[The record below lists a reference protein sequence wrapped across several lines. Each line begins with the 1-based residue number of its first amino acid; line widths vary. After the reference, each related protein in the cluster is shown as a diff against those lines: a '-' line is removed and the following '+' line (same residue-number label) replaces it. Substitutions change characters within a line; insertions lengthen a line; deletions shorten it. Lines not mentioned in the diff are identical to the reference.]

1 MSKDK
6 SRKEAVS
13 RPAALR
19 IIPLGGVEEVGKNCT
34 VFEFQGDS
42 IVVDLG
48 LDFPDPDFPGA
59 RYLLP
64 DISYLKNN
72 KQKIRALI
80 LTHGH
85 LDHIGA
91 ISYLIRDLGN
101 PPIFGSKLTLAL
113 VEDRLREKNLDKE
126 VSLKEVDSNSVLYF
140 GKFKINFFRVNHNI
154 PDSLGLA
161 ISTPFGTII
170 HTGDFK
176 FDENPVDQLPAEKD
190 KLKGYARN
198 GVFLLFS
205 DSTNA
210 DVPGKAISEKTVGQ
224 MIDSIF
230 SKIKGRIIFTSFST
244 LISRTYQ
251 VIESCQKYQRKIVV
265 FGLSSKK
272 IIKIASELGYLKTPP
287 GLFIKPE
294 EIKNFSDK
302 ELLFMVSGSQG
313 TEGSAMSRIAKKEFH
328 GLKIKPG
335 DTVVFSSSAIPG
347 NEIAIYGMMNNLIDQ
362 GAEIIYEPILGLGIH
377 SSGHAPAED
386 LKEIINITKPQFF
399 VPIHGGHYLQAYHI
413 KLAEEVGLRREN
425 IFMLYNGSILEID
438 KDRRARVLPQR
449 VVKTALI
456 VEGETVRPF
465 SGEIFKERKKLAEDG
480 ICVVRF
486 EEKVKNFV
494 RIKFYGL
501 QIEKNT
507 IKEIEKRVIKLII
520 KYKSRRDREEMV
532 EMSLGDFVFSKIGKR
547 PRIVVI

>member
-1 MSKDK
+1 MPNKDK
-6 SRKEAVS
+6 LK
-13 RPAALR
+13 
-19 IIPLGGVEEVGKNCT
+19 IIPIGGVEEVGKNCT
-34 VFEFQGDS
+34 VFEYQNDI
-42 IVVDLG
+42 IVIDLG
-48 LDFPDPDFPGA
+48 LDFPNYNFPGIH
-59 RYLLP
+59 YLLP

-72 KQKIRALI
+72 KEKIRALI

-113 VEDRLREKNLDKE
+113 VEDRLREKKLDKE
-126 VSLKEVDSNSVLYF
+126 SNLKEIDSNSLLYF

-154 PDSLGLA
+154 PDSLGLS
-161 ISTPFGTII
+161 ISTPLGTII

-176 FDENPVDQLPAEKD
+176 FDENPVDQQPAEKD
-190 KLKGYARN
+190 KLRKYVAKDK
-198 GVFLLFS
+198 VLLLLS

-210 DVPGKAISEKTVGQ
+210 DVPGKAISEKKVGQ

-272 IIKIASELGYLKTPP
+272 IIKIASDLGYLKAPA

-294 EIKNFSDK
+294 EIKKFRDQ
-302 ELLFMVSGSQG
+302 ELLFWVSGSQG

-328 GLKIKPG
+328 SLKIKPG

-347 NEIAIYGMMNNLIDQ
+347 NEIAIYEMMNNLVDQ

-399 VPIHGGHYLQAYHI
+399 IPIHGEHYLQSYHI

-425 IFMLYNGSILEID
+425 IFMLHNGDVLEID
-438 KDRRARVLPQR
+438 KNKKPKILPQR
-449 VVKTALI
+449 VTKFPLI
-456 VEGETVRPF
+456 VEGEKVGIF
-465 SGEIFKERKKLAEDG
+465 SPKIFEERKRLAENG
-480 ICVVRF
+480 ICVLKIF
-486 EEKVKNFV
+486 GKKKNFFV
-494 RIKFYGL
+494 KIKFYGL
-501 QIEKNT
+501 TIEKNI
-507 IKEIEKRVIKLII
+507 IKEIEKKAIKLFKMHAAKKDIDKWI
-520 KYKSRRDREEMV
+520 EI
-532 EMSLGDFVFSKIGKR
+532 SLTDFILSKTGKK
-547 PRIVVI
+547 PLTIVM